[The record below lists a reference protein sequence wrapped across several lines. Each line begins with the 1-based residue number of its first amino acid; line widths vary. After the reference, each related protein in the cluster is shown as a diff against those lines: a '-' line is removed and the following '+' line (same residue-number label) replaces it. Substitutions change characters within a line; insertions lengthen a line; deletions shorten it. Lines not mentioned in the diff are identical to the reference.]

1 LNEAFARGAIVRIG
15 ALLWQRGLVAGSSG
29 NVSYRLADG
38 TILVTPTLRALRDLR
53 AEEIVLLKR
62 DGADP
67 SGAATSELPLH
78 LAAYRVRDDIA
89 CVVHAHPPYVT
100 GWSKTGRLFP
110 LDTVGASESLGPIAF
125 TAYAKQGSQELA
137 ERCAAAFAAGAGTV
151 VMERHGISCVAATLD
166 AAFERSELAEHT
178 AQIELCAALL
188 QGSQGSPDTSA

>member
-1 LNEAFARGAIVRIG
+1 MDEASARAAIVRVC

-38 TILVTPTLRALRDLR
+38 ALLVTPTLRALRDLHP
-53 AEEIVLLKR
+53 EEIVVLAP
-62 DGADP
+62 DGTDP

-78 LAAYRVRDDIA
+78 LAAYRVRADIA
-89 CVVHAHPPYVT
+89 CVVHTHPPYAT

-137 ERCAAAFAAGAGTV
+137 ERCATAFAAGAGTV

-166 AAFERSELAEHT
+166 AAFERSELTEQT

-188 QGSQGSPDTSA
+188 RGSQGSPGTSA